1 MNPTKAE
8 FIKLLT
14 EDIYTIKFTK
24 VDGTVRDMNCTLK
37 ESLLPKQEKSTDI
50 STNKKKPNENVLPVW
65 DLDNKQWRSFRV
77 DSIISY
83 TPSGN

>member
-1 MNPTKAE
+1 MNITKSE
-8 FIKLLT
+8 LIKLLI

-37 ESLLPKQEKSTDI
+37 ESILPKLEEPT
-50 STNKKKPNENVLPVW
+50 TRKKKPNDNVLPVW

-83 TPSGN
+83 TVSGI